1 MGPALFS
8 LRCVNQ
14 RPAGIN
20 ASAGRLRV
28 ALVPIYSFTHL
39 LIYRL
44 KHWLVKSE
52 PEAYSWATFVQEDG
66 TAWTGVR
73 NYQARNNLNLMQ
85 PGDLVLFYHS
95 VSEKAIV
102 GLAEVAALAH
112 PDATAEAG
120 SPWVAVP
127 LRPVQ
132 PLSRPVGLAQL
143 KADARLGELA
153 LIRQS
158 RLSVLPVRP
167 EEFDAIL
174 ELGTE

>member
-1 MGPALFS
+1 M
-8 LRCVNQ
+8 N
-14 RPAGIN
+14 
-20 ASAGRLRV
+20 
-28 ALVPIYSFTHL
+28 Y
-39 LIYRL
+39 
-44 KHWLVKSE
+44 WLVKSE
-52 PEAYSWATFVQEDG
+52 PEAYSWADFLRDDG

-85 PGDLVLFYHS
+85 PGDQVLFYHS
-95 VSEKAIV
+95 VSEKAVV
-102 GLAEVAALAH
+102 GIAEVAAVAI

-132 PLSRPVGLAQL
+132 PLPRPVSLAQL
-143 KADARLGELA
+143 KTDVRLGELA

-174 ELGTE
+174 ELGAK

>member
-1 MGPALFS
+1 MCK
-8 LRCVNQ
+8 LRCY
-14 RPAGIN
+14 RIK
-20 ASAGRLRV
+20 LT
-28 ALVPIYSFTHL
+28 LHHL
-39 LIYRL
+39 KPHRL

-52 PEAYSWATFVQEDG
+52 PEAYSWDTFIADDG

-95 VSEKAIV
+95 VSEKAVV
-102 GLAEVAALAH
+102 GIAEVAAPAA

-120 SPWVAVP
+120 SPWVAVA

-132 PLSRPVGLAQL
+132 RLPRPVLLAQL
-143 KADARLGELA
+143 KADARLQDLA
-153 LIRQS
+153 LLRQS

-167 EEFDAIL
+167 EEFDVVLAL
-174 ELGTE
+174 ASH

>member
-1 MGPALFS
+1 MPVPAVGVFAS
-8 LRCVNQ
+8 PPTHQ
-14 RPAGIN
+14 FTTSPA
-20 ASAGRLRV
+20 
-28 ALVPIYSFTHL
+28 HH
-39 LIYRL
+39 L

-52 PEAYSWATFVQEDG
+52 PDKYSWTTFVEEDG

-85 PGDLVLFYHS
+85 PGDLVLYYHS
-95 VSEKAIV
+95 VSEKAVV
-102 GLAEVAALAH
+102 GVAEVAAVAH

-132 PLSRPVGLAQL
+132 PLPRPVRLAQL

-174 ELGTE
+174 ELGTK

>member
-1 MGPALFS
+1 M
-8 LRCVNQ
+8 
-14 RPAGIN
+14 
-20 ASAGRLRV
+20 
-28 ALVPIYSFTHL
+28 
-39 LIYRL
+39 

-102 GLAEVAALAH
+102 GLAEVAALAI
-112 PDATAEAG
+112 PDATAETG

-132 PLSRPVGLAQL
+132 PLSRAVGLAQL

-174 ELGTE
+174 ELGAE

>member
-1 MGPALFS
+1 
-8 LRCVNQ
+8 
-14 RPAGIN
+14 
-20 ASAGRLRV
+20 
-28 ALVPIYSFTHL
+28 
-39 LIYRL
+39 L

-52 PEAYSWATFVQEDG
+52 PDKYSWTTFVEEDG

-95 VSEKAIV
+95 VSEKAVV
-102 GLAEVAALAH
+102 GVAEVAAPAA

-120 SPWVAVP
+120 SPWVAVH

-132 PLSRPVGLAQL
+132 RLPQPVGLAQL
-143 KADARLGELA
+143 KADERLRELA
-153 LIRQS
+153 LLRQS

-167 EEFDAIL
+167 EEFDAVL
-174 ELGTE
+174 ALGAK